1 MPRKFLRTYLPN
13 PAELQKRPGLRMLG
27 RHLLDPALWHL
38 NRQSV
43 STAFAV
49 GIFVAFLPIPAQM
62 LVAAMLA
69 VIVRSNLPISVVL
82 VWISNPVTM
91 GPLLFYS
98 YRTGA
103 WILGE
108 THTLAAFDLSW
119 EWVRARLGQIWAPL
133 LIGSVVLGLV
143 CGAAAWATMQVF
155 WRWHVV
161 QRWERRRNVRR
172 LRAIIAAQN
181 ADNEK
186 AATDGEAAPGE
197 RRKPPRDGV
206 N

>member
-1 MPRKFLRTYLPN
+1 
-13 PAELQKRPGLRMLG
+13 MLG

-62 LVAAMLA
+62 LVAAVLA
-69 VIVRSNLPISVVL
+69 VLVRSNLPISVAL

-91 GPLLFYS
+91 GPMLLYS

-108 THTLAAFDLSW
+108 APAMAAFDLSW
-119 EWVRARLGQIWAPL
+119 EWMRARLGQIWAPL
-133 LIGSVVLGLV
+133 LVGSVSLGLAA
-143 CGAAAWATMQVF
+143 GALAWASMQIF

-181 ADNEK
+181 VENEK
-186 AATDGEAAPGE
+186 AATDSDADSTDTRE
-197 RRKPPRDGV
+197 PPRDRV
-206 N
+206 S